1 MGTQALA
8 GRSGNISNSFEV
20 RTHSPNMSYGNGM
33 NFMGQNNSPG
43 ANPFMLAAN
52 MLSNAFNGGMN
63 RGSPQGMGMGPMGPT
78 NMAASPQPPGNWRD
92 MMNKNAAQQ
101 RMYQNQG
108 GPHVRGGAGSYNMPM
123 RGSMKQQQQ
132 QTQQRRG
139 GQGQFKKANSPAVG
153 KHDLRRQ
160 LTQRKAGGGATG
172 ISADAAKE
180 ANAKAK
186 VVKANAT
193 AKKAAFKKKL
203 TEVTKNEESTGDDIE
218 SKTDS
223 AATVKKEVTVEGD
236 DEKAGTNGVEKETIK
251 VENNEEE
258 KNKAS
263 PYYGIPTGLLFCPTC
278 NWFADSPWKFE
289 QHVKGRGHD
298 KVLKFVAEQA
308 VAMEGLLRGQCKL
321 AEARRD
327 AKRGTFI
334 AKSHKCNMCQVR
346 TQMAKFHVNSEEH
359 KNLKKFLHPV
369 CDGVQF
375 QDRTEMEKHEVSPD
389 YLKALAAKGVVD
401 QAKHYTDLMDLQLD
415 SLAERSA
422 AWTKPPK
429 ESNKEYFEISRRI
442 KGYTL
447 PDFNESDPQPIGYA
461 FLKTVSASH
470 CKLCDKQ
477 LINKEELSD
486 HMKTREHY
494 DLFAA
499 DVANRR
505 EKVAA
510 SQEAKEAKKR
520 SAAEAAEGANE
531 SAATTVKSEPKI
543 KTEEE
548 GNFKRPKKEE
558 DEEEEED
565 VDIDG
570 PGIEGPDLLGED
582 EVEADDAAAS

>member
-1 MGTQALA
+1 
-8 GRSGNISNSFEV
+8 
-20 RTHSPNMSYGNGM
+20 
-33 NFMGQNNSPG
+33 
-43 ANPFMLAAN
+43 
-52 MLSNAFNGGMN
+52 
-63 RGSPQGMGMGPMGPT
+63 
-78 NMAASPQPPGNWRD
+78 
-92 MMNKNAAQQ
+92 
-101 RMYQNQG
+101 
-108 GPHVRGGAGSYNMPM
+108 
-123 RGSMKQQQQ
+123 
-132 QTQQRRG
+132 
-139 GQGQFKKANSPAVG
+139 
-153 KHDLRRQ
+153 
-160 LTQRKAGGGATG
+160 
-172 ISADAAKE
+172 
-180 ANAKAK
+180 
-186 VVKANAT
+186 
-193 AKKAAFKKKL
+193 
-203 TEVTKNEESTGDDIE
+203 
-218 SKTDS
+218 
-223 AATVKKEVTVEGD
+223 VKKEGTVEGD
-236 DEKAGTNGVEKETIK
+236 EKGATDGVKEKDTIK

-298 KVLKFVAEQA
+298 KVLKFMAEQN
-308 VAMEGLLRGQCKL
+308 VAMEGFLRGQCKL

-327 AKRGTFI
+327 AKRGSFI

-375 QDRTEMEKHEVSPD
+375 QDRAELEKHKVSPE
-389 YLKALAAKGVVD
+389 YLKALAAKGVAD
-401 QAKHYTDLMDLQLD
+401 QAKHYTDLMDMQLD
-415 SLAERSA
+415 SLADRSA

-429 ESNKEYFEISRRI
+429 ESNKEYFEISRKI

-494 DLFAA
+494 ELFAA

-510 SQEAKEAKKR
+510 SEAKKR

-531 SAATTVKSEPKI
+531 SAAATVKPEPTI

-558 DEEEEED
+558 EDEEEEEED